1 MDVNGSSVVFDIDE
15 FAHIET
21 AADGTQTIWT
31 PQGEKELVAAPEY
44 TTASLEAAG
53 FGAEKNP
60 QSATV
65 EAQNIVVTGQ
75 KVFGADG
82 RELIV
87 VDPTQQSIPI
97 TLVDPETLTSQ
108 EFGSLLTAGTQ

>member
-1 MDVNGSSVVFDIDE
+1 MPEVLSEILKDSEGYVYKLDEDARVMDVNGSSVVFDIDE

-65 EAQNIVVTGQ
+65 EAQNIVVTG
-75 KVFGADG
+75 
-82 RELIV
+82 
-87 VDPTQQSIPI
+87 
-97 TLVDPETLTSQ
+97 
-108 EFGSLLTAGTQ
+108 